1 MTEYQKT
8 LFLTYFKDCC
18 DIDFGELSGLLG
30 LSGSILEKLIN
41 EMLENEYIAYENYVL
56 KITEKG
62 IRYLISKDQ
71 INSCLE
77 SDSFILRNISP
88 ENALPLDEPY
98 VPKNFL
104 SKF

>member
-18 DIDFGELSGLLG
+18 HIDFGELSSLLG
-30 LSGSILEKLIN
+30 LSGGILDQLIN

-56 KITEKG
+56 KITDKG

-77 SDSFILRNISP
+77 SNSFILRNISP
-88 ENALPLDEPY
+88 ENSLPLDEPY

>member
-18 DIDFGELSGLLG
+18 GVDFGELSSLLG
-30 LSGSILEKLIN
+30 LSGSILDKLIN

-56 KITEKG
+56 KITKKG

-77 SDSFILRNISP
+77 SDCFILRNISP
-88 ENALPLDEPY
+88 EDALPLDKPY